1 MSSVAPNRLLRLV
14 QVAALLGAVTCSEP
28 AEIPPA
34 TTGAGTGGGGELE
47 PGGRGGAFGGA
58 GGAGATTGTV
68 GTGGETGVGGWSRP
82 GGAGGAAGKGG
93 TAGSGGVGGAAG
105 VGGTAEPF
113 PPWLA
118 DDGIWS
124 PDPPGPPIDE
134 ACVTLSA
141 DPASLPLLPLQWETC
156 GKGCEKARVLQGG
169 SDIAQLPHLSTQ
181 FRDGIETP
189 LLIQRQPFYYRSD
202 RGKSGRA
209 LYRIIDLISGRTI
222 AALQRAMEPLQGGC
236 HERTWSRENALHLEL
251 VVAKSYQKGTYDLE
265 TNRWIWQQPLRPGVG
280 VETCFPLEFQAGGR
294 TLYLCGTKIY
304 ASLDPGSSEVAL
316 LEDLGEEYVA
326 DSGADDADLA
336 IWTEMKYR
344 GQGSRVRGWAPDG
357 QGVRTLLSDL
367 PGDTCLVGLSETRIA
382 GAMIEPRGRRG
393 CDASMGK
400 FTIWYAE
407 RSGEGAGPGV
417 TISPQISDLSMAFYR
432 TLSTAGD
439 FISVQVARKGVPND
453 DRDNVILVRT
463 TDWAKRW
470 IPPLPGHTIYHHTL
484 TKRYLYLALTGPG
497 AGYGV
502 HDSVYRYDLTMFD
515 SLGEPME

>member
-1 MSSVAPNRLLRLV
+1 
-14 QVAALLGAVTCSEP
+14 
-28 AEIPPA
+28 
-34 TTGAGTGGGGELE
+34 
-47 PGGRGGAFGGA
+47 
-58 GGAGATTGTV
+58 
-68 GTGGETGVGGWSRP
+68 
-82 GGAGGAAGKGG
+82 
-93 TAGSGGVGGAAG
+93 
-105 VGGTAEPF
+105 
-113 PPWLA
+113 
-118 DDGIWS
+118 
-124 PDPPGPPIDE
+124 
-134 ACVTLSA
+134 
-141 DPASLPLLPLQWETC
+141 
-156 GKGCEKARVLQGG
+156 
-169 SDIAQLPHLSTQ
+169 
-181 FRDGIETP
+181 
-189 LLIQRQPFYYRSD
+189 
-202 RGKSGRA
+202 
-209 LYRIIDLISGRTI
+209 
-222 AALQRAMEPLQGGC
+222 
-236 HERTWSRENALHLEL
+236 
-251 VVAKSYQKGTYDLE
+251 VVSKSYQKGTYDLE

-280 VETCFPLEFQAGGR
+280 VETCFPLEFQNGGR

-316 LEDLGEEYVA
+316 LEDLGEEFVA
-326 DSGADDADLA
+326 DSGADDANLA

-382 GAMIEPRGRRG
+382 GAMIEPQGRRG

-407 RSGEGAGPGV
+407 RIGERVGPSI
-417 TISPQISDLSMAFYR
+417 TISPQISDLRMAFYR

-497 AGYGV
+497 AAYGV
-502 HDSVYRYDLTMFD
+502 HDSVYRYDLTKFD
-515 SLGEPME
+515 SIGEPLE